1 MNKNNIN
8 GFIAQVN
15 FLSEKEKKEFINQI
29 KNIEEKKIMLKNSK
43 VMLLQKYLNFETDEL
58 TKSKPLKLIINGAE
72 QNRTGSSWK
81 EFMIHCIKY
90 FIKQGDIKKDF
101 APVSSKSGKQILIS
115 NLLIG
120 NQDNKNHKFDE
131 VTPFCYIDTKYNVKS
146 QLQNLITIMQCFCI
160 EQDYKIELSIY
171 WKK

>member
-15 FLSEKEKKEFINQI
+15 LLSEKEKKEFINQI

-81 EFMIHCIKY
+81 EFMIH
-90 FIKQGDIKKDF
+90 
-101 APVSSKSGKQILIS
+101 
-115 NLLIG
+115 
-120 NQDNKNHKFDE
+120 
-131 VTPFCYIDTKYNVKS
+131 
-146 QLQNLITIMQCFCI
+146 
-160 EQDYKIELSIY
+160 
-171 WKK
+171 